1 MTSGDWESVSP
12 REGAV
17 LDRVERRLTN
27 AEIAGELFISVR
39 TVESHIAALRRKL
52 GVESRAELIAEA
64 RGRRRGAVPLPQNSF
79 VGRSSEVEALRDLLA
94 SRRFVTVVGA
104 GGCGK
109 SRLAL
114 EVAALDERMPVIV
127 DLERASDAL
136 DALAAA
142 LGLVVDRRTDRFA
155 AVSTALDAEPTLLL
169 VDNGDP
175 VAAELPALVD
185 RLLAAS
191 RSLVVLATSRASLGG
206 SDETIFAL
214 DPLETTS
221 VGAVPDA
228 ASRLFLDRA
237 AAAAPALQ
245 LTSADAPTITA
256 IVRRLDGLPL
266 VIEIAAARLRHL
278 TLADLAARLEEGF
291 GWLDR
296 AGSASRHRTLEAAFE
311 WTWDQLEA
319 SERDA
324 LSRLAAL
331 PEPFGMDLARAVTD
345 ISAVLQLADRS
356 LVTRE
361 RETGRHRLL
370 GTLRECVLGRTGPRL
385 VHEVRAEHAAWV
397 LGIAEPLAAR
407 ARADDRPETNR
418 AATELYADAA
428 AAIDFA
434 LGHDDARLA
443 LRLARSVAVLLEQY
457 GLRTDGRDA
466 VARAA
471 TSQAVRDVA
480 TTEDLFLLG
489 QALCY
494 GDLTLVDE
502 LADVALA
509 RTDARLPALHLAGT
523 VDAYL
528 DRALDHLDAAEQL
541 AVAARDNWAL
551 GSIRQH
557 RGIAL
562 RRQATPGAVPDPEG
576 ALAAFESALE
586 SYALAGDAMH
596 VNNTR
601 YMMAS
606 TAADLG
612 LVDRAIL
619 WADQCAD
626 YARYTGN
633 AHELAHA
640 VLARLTA
647 SGDTGPDLDGIIQ
660 TFRSVGDLRCLTR
673 SYFLAAGRAG
683 NERAG
688 CGLALEIARRAG
700 DAASQARALERVIL
714 SYVEDNLLLDAALAF
729 GALTVVVGEA
739 AAAERVPDVSFEG
752 FELAVLEGRAVE
764 TARASG
770 ARAQLRV

>member
-52 GVESRAELIAEA
+52 GVGTRAELIAEA

-79 VGRSSEVEALRDLLA
+79 IGRSSESEALRDLLA

-109 SRLAL
+109 SRLAR
-114 EVAALDERMPVIV
+114 EVVALDGRMPVVV
-127 DLERASDAL
+127 DLERATDAL
-136 DALAAA
+136 DALAAE
-142 LGLVVDRRTDRFA
+142 LGLVVDRRADRFA
-155 AVSTALDAEPTLLL
+155 AVSVALDAEPTLLL
-169 VDNGDP
+169 LDNGDP
-175 VAAELPALVD
+175 VRTELPTLVD

-206 SDETIFAL
+206 SDETIFEL
-214 DPLETTS
+214 DPLDTTPA
-221 VGAVPDA
+221 GAIPDA

-237 AAAAPALQ
+237 AAAAPAQ
-245 LTSADAPTITA
+245 PLTAADAPTVSA
-256 IVRRLDGLPL
+256 IMRRLDGLPL

-278 TLADLAARLEEGF
+278 TVADLAERLEDGF

-356 LVTRE
+356 LVTRQ

-370 GTLRECVLGRTGPRL
+370 GTLRVCVLGRTGPR
-385 VHEVRAEHAAWV
+385 VVREVRAKHAAWV
-397 LGIAEPLAAR
+397 LGIVEPLAAR

-418 AATELYADAA
+418 AATGLYADAA

-434 LGHDDARLA
+434 LGNDDAQLA

-471 TSQAVRDVA
+471 SSQAVRDVA
-480 TTEDLFLLG
+480 GTEDLFLLG

-502 LADVALA
+502 LAGVALA
-509 RTDARLPALHLAGT
+509 RTGDAQWLSALHLAGT

-528 DRALDHLDAAEQL
+528 DRALDHLDAAEEL
-541 AVAARDNWAL
+541 AVAAEDHWAL

-562 RRQATPGAVPDPEG
+562 RRPSTPGAAPDPER

-606 TAADLG
+606 TAAELG
-612 LVDRAIL
+612 LVDRAIQ

-633 AHELAHA
+633 EHELAHA

-647 SGDTGPDLDGIIQ
+647 SGDTGAELDGIIQ

-683 NERAG
+683 NERAA

-700 DAASQARALERVIL
+700 DAAGQARALERLIVAGDDRNRE
-714 SYVEDNLLLDAALAF
+714 SARAF
-729 GALTVVVGEA
+729 GALTVLLGEDVA
-739 AAAERVPDVSFEG
+739 AARLPHLSWDGLEV
-752 FELAVLEGRAVE
+752 AVLEGRAAEV
-764 TARASG
+764 ARRG
-770 ARAQLRV
+770 